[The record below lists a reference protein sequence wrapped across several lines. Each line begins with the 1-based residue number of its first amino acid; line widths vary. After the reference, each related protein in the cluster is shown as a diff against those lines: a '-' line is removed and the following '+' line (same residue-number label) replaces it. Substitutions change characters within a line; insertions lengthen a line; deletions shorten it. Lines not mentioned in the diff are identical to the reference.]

1 MSEEGFQEK
10 TERATPRK
18 RQKAKEK
25 GQVARS
31 RDLSSMS
38 AMGGIILIFYF
49 AGEYFFRSLMGIMSG
64 VLSFQFGS
72 DVLRVSQIATI
83 QGMKVIAPFLVI
95 PVFLVI
101 AASVL
106 QGGFVLKPLKFEM
119 EKLNPVNGIT
129 RIFSIKG
136 LSELLKSIIKFSIGS
151 WLVYYIISRDIHLL
165 PSLSAMEMNE
175 MVRVSARM
183 ILEAVTI
190 AFLFYLA
197 VSFMSYALD
206 KWQYERS
213 LRMTKQEIK
222 EEVKE
227 MEGDPLIKS
236 RIRSMQ
242 REAARR
248 RMMQEVPGAAVVITN
263 PTHLAVALKYEDG
276 GMIAPKIAAKGAG
289 IVAEKIKEI
298 AREHNVPIVEDKPL
312 ARALF
317 KLELDSFIPEELYVA
332 VAKILAYIYKLKGK
346 I

>member
-18 RQKAKEK
+18 RQKAREK

-38 AMGGIILIFYF
+38 AMGGIILIFTF
-49 AGEYFFRSLMGIMSG
+49 AGEYIFRRLMAIMSG
-64 VLSFQFGS
+64 VLSFQYGS

-83 QGMKVIAPFLVI
+83 QGMKIIAPFLIVS
-95 PVFLVI
+95 VFLVI
-101 AASVL
+101 GVSVL
-106 QGGFVLKPLKFEM
+106 QGGFVLKPVKFEI
-119 EKLNPVNGIT
+119 EKLNVFNGIK

-136 LSELLKSIIKFSIGS
+136 LSELFKSILKFGIGI
-151 WLVYYIISRDIHLL
+151 WLVYYIISKDIHIL
-165 PSLSAMEMNE
+165 PSLSAMELNE
-175 MVRVSARM
+175 LVRVSSGM

-276 GMIAPKIAAKGAG
+276 RMFAPKIVAKGAG
-289 IVAEKIKEI
+289 IVAEKIREI

-317 KLELDSFIPEELYVA
+317 RLELDSFIPEDLYVA